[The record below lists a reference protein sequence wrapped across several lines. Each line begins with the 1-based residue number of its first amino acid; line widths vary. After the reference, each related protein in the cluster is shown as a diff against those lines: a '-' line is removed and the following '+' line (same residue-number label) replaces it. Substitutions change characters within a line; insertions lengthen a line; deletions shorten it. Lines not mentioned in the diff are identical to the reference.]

1 MLVGTEL
8 PVSGMPG
15 VEQAELAPLLS
26 ATFWVDCL
34 GTLVL

>member
-1 MLVGTEL
+1 MGVGTEP
-8 PVSGMPG
+8 PVSGTPG

-34 GTLVL
+34 GALVL